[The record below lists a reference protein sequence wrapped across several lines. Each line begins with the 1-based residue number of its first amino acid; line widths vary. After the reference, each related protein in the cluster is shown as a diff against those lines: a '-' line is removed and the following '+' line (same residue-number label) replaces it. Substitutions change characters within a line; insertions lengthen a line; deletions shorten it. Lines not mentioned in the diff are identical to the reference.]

1 MKECKFLP
9 VLLAVGVFFF
19 LPSSVPA
26 QEETENTAAAPSL
39 FQGIEIFHDTL
50 WIGNSDTDSAPS
62 PIKGVWGVSAK
73 FYVFGNWY
81 FIPDIG
87 FYYTEYLYRD
97 GTAYPAEIE
106 AADAVGTFDIL
117 FSCAAF
123 YKFAPAENFAILAG
137 TGPAFSFKIPITSYG
152 NAPTGEVGSYFL
164 ERGRFFHWE
173 LKAVLEWNVF
183 PVLDFCVRARVI
195 LPIYRLWDGDNLPIY
210 DGLMAGAGIGLRLK
224 F

>member
-1 MKECKFLP
+1 MKEFKFLR
-9 VLLAVGVFFF
+9 VFLAAGAMLLLSFSA
-19 LPSSVPA
+19 SA
-26 QEETENTAAAPSL
+26 QEETGQTAPSL

-62 PIKGVWGVSAK
+62 PIKGIWGVGGK
-73 FYVFGNWY
+73 FYIFGNWY
-81 FIPDIG
+81 VIPELG

-97 GTAYPAEIE
+97 GKALPAEIE
-106 AADAVGTFDIL
+106 APDAAGTFDIL
-117 FSCAAF
+117 FDVVAL
-123 YKFAPAENFAILAG
+123 YKFAPSESLTILAG

-152 NAPTGEVGSYFL
+152 NAPTSEVASYFL

-173 LKAVLEWNVF
+173 LKAILEWNIL

-195 LPIYRLWDGDNLPIY
+195 LPVYRLWDGDNMPIY